1 MARGKWKRYE
11 GFKNFSK
18 TYKTYVKK
26 YYAKARSIYKK
37 LNPEASLKHL
47 TNKEAAEAMFDDKLL
62 GKKEFATYYRS
73 YKRDLE
79 ESGSSADPTQ
89 YIVRDQAYKYS
100 EAQYRAFTRAAKTD
114 KFRFFGGMSREEFRT
129 GAFRSEDFRR
139 YLKEVYKQRKEEL
152 RREFEEA
159 GREWIEEEVTAQAAK
174 EMSLYFGSP

>member
-37 LNPEASLKHL
+37 MTPGSSHRHL
-47 TNKEAAEAMFDDKLL
+47 TNKETAGVMFDDKPLNRTQ
-62 GKKEFATYYRS
+62 FAAIYRS

-100 EAQYRAFTRAAKTD
+100 EAQYRAFTKAAKTE
-114 KFRFFGGMSREEFRT
+114 KFQFFRGISREEFRT

-159 GREWIEEEVTAQAAK
+159 GREWIEEEITEQAAK